1 MQDDDS
7 KYVLFV
13 DSDMGV
19 INPKRRIEEFI
30 VKDKDI
36 VFCNRLWNVEIMAG
50 SYLAK

>member
-1 MQDDDS
+1 MQESDAD
-7 KYVLFV
+7 YILFV

-30 VKDKDI
+30 VRDKDI
-36 VFCNRLWNVEIMAG
+36 TFYNRMWNVEIMAG